1 MTAPSGLGPD
11 AAQHAAEPAAAGPR
25 GRRWRGW
32 AVPASWRE
40 RTDWV
45 PVDTTLGQ
53 ILRGLRWGAIAVYL
67 GVAGYYGYNDGLPF
81 DREGL
86 LLWIAVGLAVCC
98 IGRHPVWLLWVVID
112 FLPFALVLVV
122 YDYLRGISDTIGMPT
137 WWRPQI
143 EVDRLLF
150 FGYDPTVWLQAHLKH
165 ARYTGVRWYDIVV
178 CVSYYSFFFLPY
190 VMAGVMWLRSRTDF
204 YRWSLRFVGLSF
216 FAFALFMVI
225 PAAPPWAAAHCTP
238 ADVAGHPS
246 YAPCMYQTGSQPADG
261 LLGQFTTVQPGAHPW
276 IERIAGDSFYKLHLG
291 VAHGLWTKGFTSVD
305 AVAAVPSLHL
315 GGTVLF
321 CIFMWTRLNK
331 WWRPLLIGYPIVMM
345 FSLAYSGEH
354 YVADGIAGALAAW
367 LIHWLANRIE
377 RWRKLRRSAD
387 TLEDS
392 APPPDPTQESSC
404 PPTHPLPATMP
415 DLGLSPETT
424 PSST

>member
-1 MTAPSGLGPD
+1 MSEVVKEAP
-11 AAQHAAEPAAAGPR
+11 ATK
-25 GRRWRGW
+25 RRWRL
-32 AVPASWRE
+32 PNSWRA

-53 ILRGLRWGAIAVYL
+53 ILRGLRWGAVAVYIAA
-67 GVAGYYGYNDGLPF
+67 AGYYGYEDGLPF

-86 LLWIAVGLAVCC
+86 LLWIAIGLAAFC
-98 IGRHPVWLLWVVID
+98 IGRHPVWLLWVAID

-143 EVDRLLF
+143 EVDKFLF
-150 FGYDPTVWLQAHLKH
+150 FGHEPTVWLQEHLKH
-165 ARYTGVRWYDIVV
+165 VHSTATGQRVGVHWWDLVTCI
-178 CVSYYSFFFLPY
+178 SYYSFFFLPY

-216 FAFALFMVI
+216 FGFTLFMLI

-238 ADVAGHPS
+238 VDVASHPN
-246 YAPCMYQTGSQPADG
+246 YASCMYETGFQPTGG
-261 LLGQFTTVQPGAHPW
+261 LLGQFTTTQSGANPW
-276 IERIAGDSFYKLHLG
+276 VERIAGDSFYKLHLG
-291 VAHGLWTKGFTSVD
+291 IARGLWAKGFNSAD

-321 CIFMWTRLNK
+321 CIFMWSRLNK
-331 WWRPLLIGYPIVMM
+331 WWRPLLIGYPLVMM
-345 FSLAYSGEH
+345 FALAYAGEH
-354 YVADGIAGALAAW
+354 YVADGIAGALAAV

-377 RWRKLRRSAD
+377 RWRKRRRSAD
-387 TLEDS
+387 TLDDE
-392 APPPDPTQESSC
+392 APPPDPIQESPC
-404 PPTHPLPATMP
+404 PPTHPLPETM
-415 DLGLSPETT
+415 